1 MVPTLLDCTIR
12 DGSYAIDF
20 KFTEADTALI
30 ASQLD
35 AAGIG
40 WIEVGHGVGLGAS
53 EAGKGRAASHDLDV
67 ITRTR
72 EQVREARIGAFFIPG
87 IGRPQD
93 LRDAASAGL
102 DFVRLG
108 YDADAIEQ
116 VLPSLEIAREAG
128 LEVFVNFMKS
138 YGITPAEFARGA
150 AMAEEAGAI
159 GTYVVDSA
167 GGMLPAEVSA
177 YISAARAESAIPLGF
192 HGHNNLHLAVAN
204 SLAAFEAGAEF
215 IDTSVYGIGRSSGN
229 VPTEVMA
236 AVFSLMGIDCGV
248 DPLAIIDLAEA
259 YLTPLAEHL
268 HPHDMIAVSL
278 GLGRFHSSF
287 LPAALAA
294 AEAADVNPFRLIVAL
309 GRNDVMRMTEADL
322 EAAVAALRDGG
333 ARPEVRREVAR
344 FSHPDFGPHRI
355 RNRAG
360 AVAELLDGLEVVA
373 AKRRLTVVLDL
384 AGAPALGD
392 DDVTAE
398 FVLEDEDMAL
408 GRVRFGSDAALAATL
423 REHGARIGLA
433 LLDVAALTP
442 GAAGTVLA
450 AVAEVL
456 DGRVIAYRSPSLE
469 QERLGDLALAA
480 WATTG
485 ASGFTLNGE
494 GDLRA
499 LEAKLAA
506 AAPVKRISTHPQPDD
521 EPTTVNGAAGSPDT
535 STAESPDAHTIHVAA
550 GPNNAIILPDG
561 RTISLDRGEALH
573 DTLPRWRSA
582 LDLTRGLPQPEL
594 TH

>member
-53 EAGKGRAASHDLDV
+53 DAGKGRAAAHDLHV
-67 ITRTR
+67 IAHTR
-72 EQVREARIGAFFIPG
+72 ERVRDARIGAFFIPG

-93 LRDAASAGL
+93 LRDAAAVGL
-102 DFVRLG
+102 DFVRIG
-108 YDADAIEQ
+108 YDADAIEK

-138 YGITPAEFARGA
+138 YGITPAAFARGA

-159 GTYVVDSA
+159 GAYVVDSA
-167 GGMLPAEVSA
+167 GGMLPAEVNA

-278 GLGRFHSSF
+278 GLGRFHSV
-287 LPAALAA
+287 LPAA
-294 AEAADVNPFRLIVAL
+294 PRWPPP
-309 GRNDVMRMTEADL
+309 
-322 EAAVAALRDGG
+322 
-333 ARPEVRREVAR
+333 RP
-344 FSHPDFGPHRI
+344 P
-355 RNRAG
+355 
-360 AVAELLDGLEVVA
+360 
-373 AKRRLTVVLDL
+373 
-384 AGAPALGD
+384 
-392 DDVTAE
+392 
-398 FVLEDEDMAL
+398 
-408 GRVRFGSDAALAATL
+408 
-423 REHGARIGLA
+423 
-433 LLDVAALTP
+433 
-442 GAAGTVLA
+442 
-450 AVAEVL
+450 
-456 DGRVIAYRSPSLE
+456 
-469 QERLGDLALAA
+469 
-480 WATTG
+480 
-485 ASGFTLNGE
+485 
-494 GDLRA
+494 
-499 LEAKLAA
+499 
-506 AAPVKRISTHPQPDD
+506 
-521 EPTTVNGAAGSPDT
+521 T
-535 STAESPDAHTIHVAA
+535 STPS
-550 GPNNAIILPDG
+550 G
-561 RTISLDRGEALH
+561 
-573 DTLPRWRSA
+573 
-582 LDLTRGLPQPEL
+582 
-594 TH
+594 

>member
-20 KFTEADTALI
+20 KFTAADTALI

-67 ITRTR
+67 IARTR
-72 EQVREARIGAFFIPG
+72 EQVRDARIGAFFIPG

-108 YDADAIEQ
+108 YDADAIEA

-138 YGITPAEFARGA
+138 YGITPAAFARGA
-150 AMAEEAGAI
+150 ALAEKAGAI
-159 GTYVVDSA
+159 GAYVVDSA
-167 GGMLPAEVSA
+167 GGMLPAEVTS
-177 YISAARAESAIPLGF
+177 YISAARAESAIALGF

-204 SLAAFEAGAEF
+204 SLAAYEAGAEF
-215 IDTSVYGIGRSSGN
+215 VDTSVYGIGRSSGN

-236 AVFSLMGIDCGV
+236 AVFALMGVDCGV

-322 EAAVAALRDGG
+322 AGAVAALRDGG
-333 ARPEVRREVAR
+333 ARPEIRREVAR
-344 FSHPDFGPHRI
+344 FSHPGFGPRRI
-355 RNRAG
+355 RNRAA
-360 AVAELLDGLEVVA
+360 AVDELLDGLEVVA
-373 AKRRLTVVLDL
+373 AKRRLTIVLDL
-384 AGAPALGD
+384 VSAPALED

-398 FVLEDEDMAL
+398 FVLEDDDMAL

-423 REHGARIGLA
+423 GEHSARVGLA
-433 LLDVAALTP
+433 LVNLAALEP
-442 GAAGTVLA
+442 GAAGPTLA
-450 AVAEVL
+450 AVSDALE
-456 DGRVIAYRSPSLE
+456 GRVVAYRSPSLE
-469 QERLGDLALAA
+469 LERLGDLALAA
-480 WATTG
+480 WATSS
-485 ASGFTLNGE
+485 ASGFSLEGE

-506 AAPVKRISTHPQPDD
+506 AAPTVRAPSDA
-521 EPTTVNGAAGSPDT
+521 PTV
-535 STAESPDAHTIHVAA
+535 HVTA
-550 GPNNAIILPDG
+550 GPSMTITLPDG
-561 RTISLDRGEALH
+561 RTIALHRAEALR

-582 LDLTRGLPQPEL
+582 LDLARGLPQPEL

>member
-1 MVPTLLDCTIR
+1 MAVVPTLLDCTIR

-53 EAGKGRAASHDLDV
+53 DAGKGRAASHDLDV
-67 ITRTR
+67 IARTR
-72 EQVREARIGAFFIPG
+72 EQVQDARIGAFFIPG

-93 LRDAASAGL
+93 LRDAAAAGL
-102 DFVRLG
+102 GFVRIG
-108 YDADAIEQ
+108 YDADEIDK

-138 YGITPAEFARGA
+138 YGITPAAFARGA

-159 GTYVVDSA
+159 GAYVVDSA
-167 GGMLPAEVSA
+167 GGMLPAEVTS

-192 HGHNNLHLAVAN
+192 HGHSNLHLAVAN

-236 AVFSLMGIDCGV
+236 AVFSLMGVDCGV

-287 LPAALAA
+287 LPAALEA
-294 AEAADVNPFRLIVAL
+294 AEAAGVNPFRLIVAL

-322 EAAVAALRDGG
+322 ETAVAALRDGG
-333 ARPEVRREVAR
+333 ARPEIRREVAR
-344 FSHPDFGPHRI
+344 FSHPGFGPSRI

-384 AGAPALGD
+384 VSAPALGD
-392 DDVTAE
+392 NDVTAE

-408 GRVRFGSDAALAATL
+408 GRVRFGSGAALAATL
-423 REHGARIGLA
+423 GEHGARIGLA
-433 LLDVAALTP
+433 LLDVGTLAP
-442 GAAGTVLA
+442 GATGASPDTAGATLA
-450 AVAEVL
+450 AVAAAL
-456 DGRVIAYRSPSLE
+456 DGRVVAYRSPSLE
-469 QERLGDLALAA
+469 AERLGDLALAA
-480 WATTG
+480 WAATA
-485 ASGFTLNGE
+485 ASGFTLDGE

-506 AAPVKRISTHPQPDD
+506 AAPVARGPRAGDK
-521 EPTTVNGAAGSPDT
+521 PTTVNGNAA
-535 STAESPDAHTIHVAA
+535 SPDATTIHIATHSP
-550 GPNNAIILPDG
+550 GAITLPDG
-561 RTISLDRGEALH
+561 RTLTLDRDAALR

-582 LDLTRGLPQPEL
+582 LDLARGLPQPQL
-594 TH
+594 AH

>member
-1 MVPTLLDCTIR
+1 MAGVPTLLDCTIR

-53 EAGKGRAASHDLDV
+53 DAGKGRAAAHDLHV
-67 ITRTR
+67 IAHTR
-72 EQVREARIGAFFIPG
+72 EHVRDARIGAFFIPG

-93 LRDAASAGL
+93 LRDAAAVGL
-102 DFVRLG
+102 DFVRIG
-108 YDADAIEQ
+108 YDADEIEQ
-116 VLPSLEIAREAG
+116 VLPSLEVAREAG
-128 LEVFVNFMKS
+128 LDVFVNFMKS
-138 YGITPAEFARGA
+138 YGITPAELARGA
-150 AMAEEAGAI
+150 VMAEEAGAI
-159 GTYVVDSA
+159 GAYVVDSA
-167 GGMLPAEVSA
+167 GGMLPAEVAS

-192 HGHNNLHLAVAN
+192 HGHSNLHLAVAN
-204 SLAAFEAGAEF
+204 SLAAYEAGAEF
-215 IDTSVYGIGRSSGN
+215 LDTSVYGIGRSSGN

-236 AVFSLMGIDCGV
+236 AVLHLMDVDCGV

-278 GLGRFHSSF
+278 GLGRLHSSF
-287 LPAALAA
+287 LPAALDAA
-294 AEAADVNPFRLIVAL
+294 QAAGVNPFRLIVAL
-309 GRNDVMRMTEADL
+309 GRNDVMRMTEVDL
-322 EAAVAALRDGG
+322 EAAVAALRDQG

-344 FSHPDFGPHRI
+344 FSHPGFGPHRI
-355 RNRAG
+355 RNRAT

-384 AGAPALGD
+384 VCAPALGD

-408 GRVRFGSDAALAATL
+408 GRVRFGSETALAAAL
-423 REHGARIGLA
+423 REHGARVGLA

-442 GAAGTVLA
+442 GAGGA
-450 AVAEVL
+450 AIAALSEL
-456 DGRVIAYRSPSLE
+456 LEGRVVAYRSPSLE
-469 QERLGDLALAA
+469 AERLGDLALAA
-480 WATTG
+480 WATTPAG
-485 ASGFTLNGE
+485 GFSLDGE

-506 AAPVKRISTHPQPDD
+506 AAPVVRGPRPGD
-521 EPTTVNGAAGSPDT
+521 GS
-535 STAESPDAHTIHVAA
+535 SAVHVAA
-550 GPNNAIILPDG
+550 GPTATITLPDG
-561 RTISLDRGEALH
+561 RAITLDRDEALR

-582 LDLTRGLPQPEL
+582 LDLARGLPEPEL

>member
-1 MVPTLLDCTIR
+1 MQD
-12 DGSYAIDF
+12 
-20 KFTEADTALI
+20 
-30 ASQLD
+30 
-35 AAGIG
+35 
-40 WIEVGHGVGLGAS
+40 
-53 EAGKGRAASHDLDV
+53 
-67 ITRTR
+67 
-72 EQVREARIGAFFIPG
+72 ARIGAFFIPG

-93 LRDAASAGL
+93 LRDAATVGL
-102 DFVRLG
+102 DFVRIG
-108 YDADAIEQ
+108 YDADEIDK

-138 YGITPAEFARGA
+138 YGITPAAFARGA
-150 AMAEEAGAI
+150 AMAEAAGAI
-159 GTYVVDSA
+159 GAYVVDSA
-167 GGMLPAEVSA
+167 GGMLPAEVTS
-177 YISAARAESAIPLGF
+177 YISAARAESTVPLGF
-192 HGHNNLHLAVAN
+192 HGHSNLHLAVAN

-236 AVFSLMGIDCGV
+236 AVFSLMGVDCGV

-278 GLGRFHSSF
+278 GLGRLHSSF

-294 AEAADVNPFRLIVAL
+294 AEAAGVNPFRLIVAL

-333 ARPEVRREVAR
+333 ARPEIRREVAS
-344 FSHPDFGPHRI
+344 FSHPGFGPRRI
-355 RNRAG
+355 RNRAD

-384 AGAPALGD
+384 VCAPALGD

-423 REHGARIGLA
+423 GEHGARIGLA
-433 LLDVAALTP
+433 LLDVAALAP
-442 GAAGTVLA
+442 GAAGA
-450 AVAEVL
+450 ALSAVSQVL
-456 DGRVIAYRSPSLE
+456 DGRVVAYRSPSLE
-469 QERLGDLALAA
+469 AERLGDLALAA
-480 WATTG
+480 WATMP
-485 ASGFTLNGE
+485 ASGFSLEGE
-494 GDLRA
+494 GDLRG

-506 AAPVKRISTHPQPDD
+506 AAPVVRGSRSDD
-521 EPTTVNGAAGSPDT
+521 SPATVHVTT
-535 STAESPDAHTIHVAA
+535 
-550 GPNNAIILPDG
+550 GPHSAITLPDG
-561 RTISLDRGEALH
+561 RTITLDRGEALR

-582 LDLTRGLPQPEL
+582 LDLARGLPQPEL
-594 TH
+594 AH

>member
-53 EAGKGRAASHDLDV
+53 DAGKGRAAAHDLDV
-67 ITRTR
+67 IARTR

-93 LRDAASAGL
+93 LRDAAAAGL
-102 DFVRLG
+102 DFVRIG
-108 YDADAIEQ
+108 YDADEIEK

-128 LEVFVNFMKS
+128 LDVFVNFMKS
-138 YGITPAEFARGA
+138 YGITPAAFARGA

-159 GTYVVDSA
+159 GAYVVDSA
-167 GGMLPAEVSA
+167 GGMLPAEVTS

-192 HGHNNLHLAVAN
+192 HGHSNLHLAVAN

-287 LPAALAA
+287 LPAALEA
-294 AEAADVNPFRLIVAL
+294 AEAAGVNPFRLIVAL

-333 ARPEVRREVAR
+333 ARPEIRREVAR
-344 FSHPDFGPHRI
+344 FSHPGFGPSRI
-355 RNRAG
+355 RNRAD

-384 AGAPALGD
+384 VSAPALGD

-423 REHGARIGLA
+423 GEHGARIGLA
-433 LLDVAALTP
+433 LLDVAALAP
-442 GAAGTVLA
+442 GAAGATLGSQARRWPQSLRRSTAAWSPTARRRWRPSASAILRWRRGRRCRPAASRWRARATCARWRPSWLLRRRWCAARGPRRRVRHRARGRRASRRHHLA
-450 AVAEVL
+450 RRPHHRPRPRRGAA
-456 DGRVIAYRSPSLE
+456 RHAA
-469 QERLGDLALAA
+469 ALAVRPRP
-480 WATTG
+480 
-485 ASGFTLNGE
+485 
-494 GDLRA
+494 RA
-499 LEAKLAA
+499 R
-506 AAPVKRISTHPQPDD
+506 PPQPQL
-521 EPTTVNGAAGSPDT
+521 
-535 STAESPDAHTIHVAA
+535 AH
-550 GPNNAIILPDG
+550 
-561 RTISLDRGEALH
+561 
-573 DTLPRWRSA
+573 
-582 LDLTRGLPQPEL
+582 
-594 TH
+594 

>member
-1 MVPTLLDCTIR
+1 MPTLLDCTIR

-53 EAGKGRAASHDLDV
+53 DAGKGRAAAHDLHV
-67 ITRTR
+67 IAHTR
-72 EQVREARIGAFFIPG
+72 ERVRDARIGAFFIPG

-93 LRDAASAGL
+93 LRDAAAVGL
-102 DFVRLG
+102 DFVRIG
-108 YDADAIEQ
+108 YDADEIEQ

-128 LEVFVNFMKS
+128 LDVFVNFMKS
-138 YGITPAEFARGA
+138 YGITPAAFARGA

-159 GTYVVDSA
+159 GAYVVDSA
-167 GGMLPAEVSA
+167 GGMLPVEVTS

-192 HGHNNLHLAVAN
+192 HGHSNLHLAVAN
-204 SLAAFEAGAEF
+204 SLAAHEAGAEY

-278 GLGRFHSSF
+278 GLGRLHSSF
-287 LPAALAA
+287 LPAALEA
-294 AEAADVNPFRLIVAL
+294 AEAAGVNPFRLIVAL

-333 ARPEVRREVAR
+333 ARPEIRREVAS
-344 FSHPDFGPHRI
+344 FSHPGFGPSRI
-355 RNRAG
+355 RNRAD

-384 AGAPALGD
+384 VCAPALGD

-423 REHGARIGLA
+423 GEHGARIGLA
-433 LLDVAALTP
+433 LLDVAALAP
-442 GAAGTVLA
+442 GAAGTALTA
-450 AVAEVL
+450 ASEVL
-456 DGRVIAYRSPSLE
+456 DGRVVAYRSPSLE
-469 QERLGDLALAA
+469 AERLGDLALAA
-480 WATTG
+480 WATVP
-485 ASGFTLNGE
+485 ASGFSLEGE

-506 AAPVKRISTHPQPDD
+506 AAPVARGPRAGDG
-521 EPTTVNGAAGSPDT
+521 PTTV
-535 STAESPDAHTIHVAA
+535 HVTA
-550 GPNNAIILPDG
+550 GPHSAITLPDG
-561 RTISLDRGEALH
+561 RAITLDRGEALR

-582 LDLTRGLPQPEL
+582 LDLARGLPQPEL
-594 TH
+594 AH

>member
-53 EAGKGRAASHDLDV
+53 DAGKGRAAAHDLHV
-67 ITRTR
+67 IAHTR
-72 EQVREARIGAFFIPG
+72 ERVRDARIGAFFIPG

-93 LRDAASAGL
+93 LRDAAAVGL
-102 DFVRLG
+102 DFVRIG
-108 YDADAIEQ
+108 YDADEIDK
-116 VLPSLEIAREAG
+116 VLPSLEVAREAG
-128 LEVFVNFMKS
+128 LDVFVNFMKS

-150 AMAEEAGAI
+150 AMAERAGAI
-159 GTYVVDSA
+159 GAYVVDSS
-167 GGMLPAEVSA
+167 GGMLPTEVSA
-177 YISAARAESAIPLGF
+177 YVSAARAESAIPLGF

-204 SLAAFEAGAEF
+204 SLAAHEAGAEF
-215 IDTSVYGIGRSSGN
+215 LDTSVYGIGRSSGN

-236 AVFSLMGIDCGV
+236 SVFSLMGVDCGV

-287 LPAALAA
+287 LPRALAA
-294 AEAADVNPFRLIVAL
+294 AEAAGVNPFRLIVAL

-333 ARPEVRREVAR
+333 ARPEIRREVAR
-344 FSHPDFGPHRI
+344 FSHPGFGPRRI
-355 RNRAG
+355 RNRAA

-384 AGAPALGD
+384 VCAPALGD

-408 GRVRFGSDAALAATL
+408 GRLRFGADAALAATL
-423 REHGARIGLA
+423 SEHGARVGLA
-433 LLDVAALTP
+433 LLDVAALAP

-456 DGRVIAYRSPSLE
+456 DGRVVAYRSPSLE
-469 QERLGDLALAA
+469 AERLGDLALAA
-480 WATTG
+480 WATTP
-485 ASGFTLNGE
+485 ACGFSLEGE

-506 AAPVKRISTHPQPDD
+506 AASVARGPRPDD
-521 EPTTVNGAAGSPDT
+521 GSATV
-535 STAESPDAHTIHVAA
+535 HVAG
-550 GPNNAIILPDG
+550 GPDGAVTLPDG
-561 RTISLDRGEALH
+561 RTITLDRGEALR

-582 LDLTRGLPQPEL
+582 LDLARGLPQPEL
-594 TH
+594 AH

>member
-1 MVPTLLDCTIR
+1 MAVVPTLLDCTIR

-53 EAGKGRAASHDLDV
+53 DAGKGRAAAHDLHV
-67 ITRTR
+67 IAHTR
-72 EQVREARIGAFFIPG
+72 ERVRDARIGAFFIPG

-93 LRDAASAGL
+93 LRDAAAVGL

-108 YDADAIEQ
+108 YDADEIEK
-116 VLPSLEIAREAG
+116 VLPSLEVAREAG

-150 AMAEEAGAI
+150 AMAEQAGAT
-159 GTYVVDSA
+159 GAYVVDSA
-167 GGMLPAEVSA
+167 GGMLPTEVSA
-177 YISAARAESAIPLGF
+177 YISAARAECAIPLGF

-204 SLAAFEAGAEF
+204 SLAAHEAGAEF

-294 AEAADVNPFRLIVAL
+294 AEAAGVNPFRLIVAL
-309 GRNDVMRMTEADL
+309 GRTDVMRMTEADL
-322 EAAVAALRDGG
+322 EAAVASLRDGG

-344 FSHPDFGPHRI
+344 FSHPGFGPSRI
-355 RNRAG
+355 RNRAA

-384 AGAPALGD
+384 VSAPALED

-423 REHGARIGLA
+423 RKHGARIGLA
-433 LLDVAALTP
+433 LLDVATLAP
-442 GAAGTVLA
+442 GAAGATLA
-450 AVAEVL
+450 AVSEVL
-456 DGRVIAYRSPSLE
+456 DGRVVAYRSPSLE
-469 QERLGDLALAA
+469 AERLGDLALAA
-480 WATTG
+480 WATVP
-485 ASGFTLNGE
+485 ASGFSLEGE
-494 GDLRA
+494 GELRA

-506 AAPVKRISTHPQPDD
+506 AAPVVRSPRSDGGPA
-521 EPTTVNGAAGSPDT
+521 TV
-535 STAESPDAHTIHVAA
+535 HVTA
-550 GPNNAIILPDG
+550 GPRGTIALPDG
-561 RTISLDRGEALH
+561 RTIALDRAEALR

-582 LDLTRGLPQPEL
+582 LVLARGLPQPEL
-594 TH
+594 AH